1 MHVQF
6 DVLMHESLSEDFPTK
21 FTWNP
26 SLKLWTKR
34 VRNVFMYGRMV
45 NIHPANVEIF
55 HLRLLLKNRK
65 SAKSFKKLQTIDGVN
80 MGPTEQL
87 NCFEFMQE

>member
-1 MHVQF
+1 
-6 DVLMHESLSEDFPTK
+6 MHESLSEDFPTK

-34 VRNVFMYGRMV
+34 VRNVLMYGRMV

-65 SAKSFKKLQTIDGVN
+65 NAKSFKKLQTIDGVN

-87 NCFEFMQE
+87 NCFEFMPE

>member
-1 MHVQF
+1 M
-6 DVLMHESLSEDFPTK
+6 
-21 FTWNP
+21 N
-26 SLKLWTKR
+26 
-34 VRNVFMYGRMV
+34 GRMV

-80 MGPTEQL
+80 MGSYRAA
-87 NCFEFMQE
+87 